1 MEKHGGQKLKNTIEL
16 PYGGAFSVESL
27 VEAVRQL
34 GGTIILGNSQCKLTD
49 HVKPYFFDYW
59 LRTNGAANADT
70 KQVIQALVDD
80 LVATGRFERIRAV
93 DQNTKRYCGAL
104 RLT

>member
-1 MEKHGGQKLKNTIEL
+1 MKNTIEL
-16 PYGGAFSVESL
+16 PYGGAFSMESL
-27 VEAVRQL
+27 VEEVRQL

-49 HVKPYFFDYW
+49 HVKPYSLDYW